1 MIEGKY
7 ILTALLTAALYPA
20 VDGCT
25 SWVIHPSVARSG
37 MMTVQKCRD
46 SYRSP
51 LDADIKISPRGI
63 KYMRIGGNRH
73 YPLFGM
79 NDRGVVVTMNDGDR
93 TNHLKHP
100 GGERTGIYATT
111 TIKVLISNCESAREA
126 VDMLLHI
133 GRDKLKKGGNGTYFI
148 ADPKQA
154 FMIDIAHG
162 YAEAQEITCGLI
174 VISNTW
180 HLPGGEEIATKTYS
194 SIRGD
199 RAREANTRA
208 ALKKARINGKYTVR
222 GCFDTS
228 RRKSGKEL
236 NEYFPF
242 RQGGGER
249 PWMSL
254 GCVCFE
260 VDREFPAIL
269 SYGYMALGPQQ
280 HTIYL
285 PIPMA
290 IEQLPEKIRNSSWAQ
305 LAYEL
310 KDAGGDDQPSIADFS
325 RLEDKFLA
333 EVDAV
338 RDRARQL
345 LKAGKKDEAVKLL
358 NDCFARQFAE
368 ADVLLTRVHDQV
380 VAQAKTKKAE
390 TAAQPEKK

>member
-1 MIEGKY
+1 MTEVKY
-7 ILTALLTAALYPA
+7 ILPALLTAALYPA
-20 VDGCT
+20 ADACT
-25 SWVIHPSVARSG
+25 SWVIHPSVAQSG
-37 MMTVQKCRD
+37 RMIVQKCRD

-79 NDRGVVVTMNDGDR
+79 NDRGVAVTMNDGDR
-93 TNHLKHP
+93 TDALKHP
-100 GGERTGIYATT
+100 EGERTGIYATT
-111 TIKVLISNCESAREA
+111 TIKLLTSTCETAPQA

-133 GRDKLKKGGNGTYFI
+133 GRDKLKKGGNATYFI
-148 ADPKQA
+148 ADPERA
-154 FMIDIAHG
+154 FMIDVAHG
-162 YAEAQEITCGLI
+162 YAEVQEITGGLT

-194 SIRGD
+194 SMRGD

-208 ALKKARINGKYTVR
+208 SLKNARVNGKYTLR

-228 RRKSGKEL
+228 RRKSKKEVT
-236 NEYFPF
+236 EYFPF

-260 VDREFPAIL
+260 IDREFPAFL

-290 IEQLPEKIRNSSWAQ
+290 IDQLPEKIRNGSWAQ

-310 KDAGGDDQPSIADFS
+310 KDAGGDDQPSIADFA

-345 LKAGKKDEAVKLL
+345 LKAGRRDEAVKLL
-358 NDCFARQFAE
+358 NACFAGQFAE
-368 ADVLLTRVHDQV
+368 ADALLTRVHDQV
-380 VAQAKTKKAE
+380 VAQAERKKAE
-390 TAAQPEKK
+390 AAAQPVKN